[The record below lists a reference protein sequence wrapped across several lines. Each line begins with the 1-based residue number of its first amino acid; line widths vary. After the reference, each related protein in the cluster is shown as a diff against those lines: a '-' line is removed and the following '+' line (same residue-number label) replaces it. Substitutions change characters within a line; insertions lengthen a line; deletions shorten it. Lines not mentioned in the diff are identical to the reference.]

1 MGTLG
6 YRCST
11 AVTCHLNK
19 SALIRS
25 AVAAV
30 FRYGHHYVKCM
41 CSITSINNFDGEHFV
56 LKLQSTFDESITM
69 SHSDLALNDQ
79 GTP

>member
-1 MGTLG
+1 MGTQG

-30 FRYGHHYVKCM
+30 FRYGHHYVKCV

-69 SHSDLALNDQ
+69 SHSRFSS
-79 GTP
+79 